1 MNDKKAFKILAS
13 ISIILAMIIIIFNAW
28 VGPSLLPTHKEY
40 KQIFKI
46 SNNDSDDNGIKINQF
61 DDEDFDEDVY
71 DKTDDNEDDDYEDDD
86 IDDEDVEIVNIN
98 EADEDELMTLPYIGE
113 VLADKIVDYRENYGK
128 FESFEDLLE
137 VDGIGEGILSKIID
151 YISLD

>member
-46 SNNDSDDNGIKINQF
+46 SNNDSDENGIKINQC

-71 DKTDDNEDDDYEDDD
+71 DKIDDNEDYDYEDDD

-113 VLADKIVDYRENYGK
+113 VLAGKIVDYRENYGK

-137 VDGIGEGILSKIID
+137 VDGIGEGILNKIID